1 MCTKIDTDFSTLS
14 KVSTDVVTLL
24 SNNISSGQVG
34 GPTPSPCGELQPV
47 LHSFSLEKSINS
59 MVKKLQINYFFSS
72 ILGPEV
78 SSHPYFGSR
87 GGGAV
92 ILTDKQ
98 TYILFTQ
105 SSV

>member
-87 GGGAV
+87 GGAV